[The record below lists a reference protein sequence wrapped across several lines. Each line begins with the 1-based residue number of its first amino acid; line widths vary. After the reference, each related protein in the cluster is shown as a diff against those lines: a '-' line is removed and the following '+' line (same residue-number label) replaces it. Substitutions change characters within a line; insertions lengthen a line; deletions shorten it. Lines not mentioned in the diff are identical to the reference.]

1 MQHSTV
7 ILVPGLGDSG
17 PEHWQSLW
25 QQQYPS
31 FERVQQQNW
40 ETPAQE
46 EWVEELNKAVQ
57 QHRLEQVVL
66 VAHSLACIAVA
77 FWAQKYNKR
86 IKAALLV
93 APADTESPTFPEEA
107 TDFAPIPIEK
117 LPFKSIVVSSSN
129 DEYISAKRAQQLA
142 NGWGSRY
149 VNIGMAGHI
158 NSASGYGRWDEGLE
172 LLKGLCGTAR
182 L

>member
-17 PEHWQSLW
+17 PDHWQSLW
-25 QQQYPS
+25 RQQFPT

-46 EWVEELNKAVQ
+46 EWTEVLNKAVQ
-57 QHRLEQVVL
+57 QHIPEQVVL

-77 FWAQKYNKR
+77 FWAQKYKKK
-86 IKAALLV
+86 IKGALLI
-93 APADTESPTFPEEA
+93 APADPEAPTFPKEVFG
-107 TDFAPIPIEK
+107 FAPIPTDK

-129 DEYISAKRAQQLA
+129 DEYISAQRAQQLA
-142 NGWGSRY
+142 NAWGSRY

>member
-7 ILVPGLGDSG
+7 ILIPGLGDSE
-17 PEHWQSLW
+17 PDHWQSLW
-25 QQQYPS
+25 QQQHPP
-31 FERVQQQNW
+31 FKRVQQQNW
-40 ETPAQE
+40 DAPKQA
-46 EWVEELNKAVQ
+46 EWVEEIASTVR
-57 QHRLEQVVL
+57 QHKPEQVVL

-77 FWAQKYNKR
+77 FWAQKYKQA
-86 IKAALLV
+86 IKGALLV
-93 APADTESPTFPEEA
+93 APADTEAASFPEA
-107 TDFAPIPIEK
+107 AAGFAPIPIAQ

-129 DEYISAKRAQQLA
+129 DEYIAAGRAQQLA
-142 NGWGSRY
+142 NAWGSRY